1 MCLKITSMTPKKP
14 NSALRRIAR
23 VRLLKNRITV
33 TAHIPGEGH
42 NLQQYSM
49 VLIRGGR
56 VNDLPGVKYKIIR
69 GKLDL
74 QPIYKKIRARSKYGV
89 KKIKSVKTIN
99 RRKKLDALRLRR
111 DEKKDKQ

>member
-1 MCLKITSMTPKKP
+1 MTPKKP

-23 VRLLKNRITV
+23 IRLSKFRVTV

-49 VLIRGGR
+49 VLVRGGR
-56 VNDLPGVKYKIIR
+56 VNDLPGVKYRVIR

-74 QPIYKKIRARSKYGV
+74 QPLYKKIRARSKYGV
-89 KKIKSVKTIN
+89 KKIKTIKSIN
-99 RRKKLDALRLRR
+99 RRKKLDELRR
-111 DEKKDKQ
+111 IRNEKKK

>member
-1 MCLKITSMTPKKP
+1 MTPKKP

-23 VRLLKNRITV
+23 VRLLSNKITI

-74 QPIYKKIRARSKYGV
+74 QPLYKKIRARSKYGV
-89 KKIKSVKTIN
+89 KKIKSVKTILRRNKLEKIRQN
-99 RRKKLDALRLRR
+99 RLQKYENRKK
-111 DEKKDKQ
+111 KKN